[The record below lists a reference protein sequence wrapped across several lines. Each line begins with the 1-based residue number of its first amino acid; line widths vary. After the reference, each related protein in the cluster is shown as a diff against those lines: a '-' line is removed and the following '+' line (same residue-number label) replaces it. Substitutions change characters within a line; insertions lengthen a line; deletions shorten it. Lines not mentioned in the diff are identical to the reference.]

1 MPYRTMGW
9 IHATFSRLAHDRA
22 ARGRD
27 HDHERER
34 GQGLVE
40 YVGLMLLI
48 ATLLAGVLLAA
59 KQLKDTSIAKTIAN
73 KLKEVIESVKPK

>member
-9 IHATFSRLAHDRA
+9 IHATFSRLAHDCA

-27 HDHERER
+27 HGRER